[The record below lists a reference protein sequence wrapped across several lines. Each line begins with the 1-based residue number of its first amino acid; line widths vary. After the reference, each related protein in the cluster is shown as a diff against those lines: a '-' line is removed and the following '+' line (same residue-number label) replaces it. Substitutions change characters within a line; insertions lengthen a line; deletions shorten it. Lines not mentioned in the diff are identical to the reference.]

1 MIRYRAYYIRV
12 ARQKKWPI
20 PVVARTGRN
29 PKPVVEV
36 EAMSVLSAP
45 GPRVCMP
52 ASKPVRRTIQVV
64 SPGRIAITFG
74 KVTTTYAI
82 AEFPVGDP
90 YDGQAFRLT
99 KDFGDVYDVFLHRFG
114 QNDSCD

>member
-1 MIRYRAYYIRV
+1 
-12 ARQKKWPI
+12 
-20 PVVARTGRN
+20 
-29 PKPVVEV
+29 
-36 EAMSVLSAP
+36 MSVLSAP
-45 GPRVCMP
+45 SPRVCKP

-64 SPGRIAITFG
+64 SPGRIAITHG

-99 KDFGDVYDVFLHRFG
+99 KDFGDTYDVFLHRFG
-114 QNDSCD
+114 QNDSCDCIGFEAHGRCKHVSGLLALMERGKLDDVPAIA